1 MMAVFFFFSSSHVS
15 YVLEFYVP
23 FSISFRDDFSRAMH
37 REVGRLSNEK
47 RGKTRS

>member
-1 MMAVFFFFSSSHVS
+1 MMAVFFFFPDARFLCSGILRAV
-15 YVLEFYVP
+15 
-23 FSISFRDDFSRAMH
+23 SISFRDDFSRAMH